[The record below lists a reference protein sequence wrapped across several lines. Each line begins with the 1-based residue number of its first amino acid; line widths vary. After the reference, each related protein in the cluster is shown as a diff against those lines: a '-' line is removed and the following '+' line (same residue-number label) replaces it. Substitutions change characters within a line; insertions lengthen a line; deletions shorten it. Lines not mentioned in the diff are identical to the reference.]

1 MKRHT
6 IQKLYIDTNVLINYC
21 TGQAKEREALEY
33 LFRTRRKEVL
43 FTSSLALVQTITNLQ
58 TKKKARKAYSKEET
72 TKLIGSLFPKL
83 TVLDLTFADVTKGS
97 TFPNADI
104 EDSIHYVLSQKHK
117 CGAIVTN
124 NVSDF
129 IYFRDIEVLK
139 PEKRLLSLR
148 VR

>member
-6 IQKLYIDTNVLINYC
+6 IQKIYLDTNVLINYC

-58 TKKKARKAYSKEET
+58 TKKKARRAYSKEET
-72 TKLIGSLFPKL
+72 SKLIDGLLPKM
-83 TVLDLTFADVTKGS
+83 TVLDLTTADVTKGE
-97 TFPNADI
+97 TYPNTDI

-117 CGAIVTN
+117 CEAIITN

-139 PEKRLLSLR
+139 PEKRLLSLKIR
-148 VR
+148 

>member
-1 MKRHT
+1 MRGHT
-6 IQKLYIDTNVLINYC
+6 LQKIYVDTNVLINYC
-21 TGQAKEREALEY
+21 TGQAKEREALDY
-33 LFRTRRKEVL
+33 VFRKRRKEVL

-58 TKKKARKAYSKEET
+58 TKKKTRPAFDKGET
-72 TKLIGSLFPKL
+72 TKLISTLLPKM
-83 TVLDLTFADVTKGS
+83 TVLDLTLADVNKGS

-117 CGAIVTN
+117 CEAIITN

-139 PEKRLLSLR
+139 PEKRLLSLKIK
-148 VR
+148 

>member
-6 IQKLYIDTNVLINYC
+6 IQKLYLDTNVLINYC

-58 TKKKARKAYSKEET
+58 TKKKTRKAYSKEET
-72 TKLIGSLFPKL
+72 QKLIHALSLKL
-83 TVLDLTFADVTKGS
+83 TVLDLTEADITKGE

-117 CGAIVTN
+117 CDAIITN

-129 IYFRDIEVLK
+129 IYFRGIEVLK
-139 PEKRLLSLR
+139 PERRLLSLK

>member
-6 IQKLYIDTNVLINYC
+6 IQKIYIDSNVLINYC
-21 TGQAKEREALEY
+21 TGQPKEREALEY

-58 TKKKARKAYSKEET
+58 TKKKVRKAYNKEET
-72 TKLIGSLFPKL
+72 MKLICGLLPKL
-83 TVLDLTFADVTKGS
+83 TILDLTPADIIKGG
-97 TFPNADI
+97 TYPNSDI

-117 CGAIVTN
+117 CDAIITN

-129 IYFRDIEVLK
+129 IFFRDVEVLK
-139 PEKRLLSLR
+139 PERRLLSLK
-148 VR
+148 VK

>member
-6 IQKLYIDTNVLINYC
+6 IQKIYLDTNVLINYC

-58 TKKKARKAYSKEET
+58 TKKKARRAYNKEET
-72 TKLIGSLFPKL
+72 SKLIDGLLPKM
-83 TVLDLTFADVTKGS
+83 TVLDLTAADVTKGE
-97 TFPNADI
+97 TYPNTDI

-117 CGAIVTN
+117 CDAIVTN

-139 PEKRLLSLR
+139 PEKRLLSLK
-148 VR
+148 VK

>member
-6 IQKLYIDTNVLINYC
+6 LQKIYIDSNVLINYC
-21 TGQAKEREALEY
+21 TGQPKEREALEY

-58 TKKKARKAYSKEET
+58 TKKKVRKAFNKEET
-72 TKLIGSLFPKL
+72 MKLISGLQSKL
-83 TVLDLTFADVTKGS
+83 TVLDLTPADITKGGS
-97 TFPNADI
+97 YPNADI

-117 CGAIVTN
+117 CDAIITN

-129 IYFRDIEVLK
+129 IFFRDIEVLK
-139 PEKRLLSLR
+139 PERRLLSLK
-148 VR
+148 VK

>member
-6 IQKLYIDTNVLINYC
+6 IQKIYIDSNVLINYC
-21 TGQAKEREALEY
+21 TGQSKEREALEY

-58 TKKKARKAYSKEET
+58 TKKKVRKAFNKEET
-72 TKLIGSLFPKL
+72 MKLISGLLPKL
-83 TVLDLTFADVTKGS
+83 TILDLTPADIIKGG
-97 TFPNADI
+97 TYPNSDI

-117 CGAIVTN
+117 CDAIITN

-129 IYFRDIEVLK
+129 IFFRDIEVLK
-139 PEKRLLSLR
+139 PERRLLSLK
-148 VR
+148 VK

>member
-1 MKRHT
+1 M
-6 IQKLYIDTNVLINYC
+6 
-21 TGQAKEREALEY
+21 EY
-33 LFRTRRKEVL
+33 LFRTRRKEV
-43 FTSSLALVQTITNLQ
+43 FFKSSLALVQTITNLQ

-97 TFPNADI
+97 AFPNADI

>member
-1 MKRHT
+1 MKRHA
-6 IQKLYIDTNVLINYC
+6 IQKIYLDTNVLINYC

-58 TKKKARKAYSKEET
+58 TKKKVRKAFSKEET
-72 TKLIGSLFPKL
+72 NRLIDSLLPKM
-83 TVLDLTFADVTKGS
+83 TVLDLTEADVKKGRA
-97 TFPNADI
+97 FPNTDI

-117 CGAIVTN
+117 CDAIITN

-129 IYFRDIEVLK
+129 VYFRDVEVLK
-139 PEKRLLSLR
+139 PERRLLSLKIR
-148 VR
+148 